1 MTSEL
6 IHMIKLRQAEI
17 GVSLASGNASTWESY
32 QRMVGENVGLAWV
45 LQMINQKLEEEDKG

>member
-17 GVSLASGNASTWESY
+17 GVSLASGNASTWELY
-32 QRMVGENVGLAWV
+32 QRMVGEHVGLSWV
-45 LQMINQKLEEEDKG
+45 LQMINQKLEEEDRG

>member
-17 GVSLASGNASTWESY
+17 GVSLASGNATTWESY
-32 QRMVGENVGLAWV
+32 QRIVGEYVGLSWV
-45 LQMINQKLEEEDKG
+45 LQMINQKLEEEDRG

>member
-17 GVSLASGNASTWESY
+17 GVSLAGGNAATWESY

-45 LQMINQKLEEEDKG
+45 LQMINQKLEEEDRG

>member
-17 GVSLASGNASTWESY
+17 GVSLADGNASTWESY

-45 LQMINQKLEEEDKG
+45 LQMINQKLEEEDRG

>member
-45 LQMINQKLEEEDKG
+45 LQMINQKLEEEDRG

>member
-6 IHMIKLRQAEI
+6 IHMIKLRQSEI

-32 QRMVGENVGLAWV
+32 QRMVGENVGLTWV
-45 LQMINQKLEEEDKG
+45 LQMINQKLEEEAKG

>member
-17 GVSLASGNASTWESY
+17 GVSLAQGNASTWESY

-45 LQMINQKLEEEDKG
+45 LAMINQKLEEESRS

>member
-17 GVSLASGNASTWESY
+17 GVSLAQGNASTWESY

-45 LQMINQKLEEEDKG
+45 LVMINQKLEEESRS

>member
-17 GVSLASGNASTWESY
+17 GVSLAEGNASTWETY
-32 QRMVGENVGLAWV
+32 QRMVGENAGLAWV
-45 LQMINQKLEEEDKG
+45 LQMINQKLQEEDGN

>member
-17 GVSLASGNASTWESY
+17 GVSLAEGNASTWETY
-32 QRMVGENVGLAWV
+32 QRMVGENAGLAWV
-45 LQMINQKLEEEDKG
+45 LQMINQKLQEEDRN

>member
-17 GVSLASGNASTWESY
+17 GASLAGGNASTWETY
-32 QRMVGENVGLAWV
+32 QRMVGENAGLAWA
-45 LQMINQKLEEEDKG
+45 LQMINQKLEEEDRG

>member
-6 IHMIKLRQAEI
+6 IHMIKIRQAEI
-17 GVSLASGNASTWESY
+17 GVSLAGGNASTWESY

-45 LQMINQKLEEEDKG
+45 LQMINQKLEEEDRG

>member
-17 GVSLASGNASTWESY
+17 GVSLASGNASTWEAY
-32 QRMVGENVGLAWV
+32 QRMVGEHVGLSWV
-45 LQMINQKLEEEDKG
+45 LQAINQKLEEEDRG

>member
-17 GVSLASGNASTWESY
+17 GVSLAEGNASTWETY

-45 LQMINQKLEEEDKG
+45 LQMINQKLQEEDGN

>member
-1 MTSEL
+1 
-6 IHMIKLRQAEI
+6 MIKLRQAEI

-32 QRMVGENVGLAWV
+32 QRMVGEHVGLAWV

>member
-17 GVSLASGNASTWESY
+17 GVSLAEGNASTWESY

-45 LQMINQKLEEEDKG
+45 LQMINQKLEEEDRG

>member
-17 GVSLASGNASTWESY
+17 GVSLAEGNASTWETY
-32 QRMVGENVGLAWV
+32 QRVVGENAGLAWV
-45 LQMINQKLEEEDKG
+45 LQMINQKLQEEDGN

>member
-17 GVSLASGNASTWESY
+17 GVSLAEGNASTWETY

-45 LQMINQKLEEEDKG
+45 LQMINQKLEEEDRG